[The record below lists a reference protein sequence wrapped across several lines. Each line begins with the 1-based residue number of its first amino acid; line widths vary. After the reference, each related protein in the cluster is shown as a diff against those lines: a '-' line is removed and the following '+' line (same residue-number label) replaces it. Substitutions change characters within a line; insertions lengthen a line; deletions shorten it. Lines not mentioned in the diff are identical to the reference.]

1 VSHESLA
8 KDLLCALLAERG
20 AEAEAEHEARSAA
33 QRVDLAVSPLG
44 PPPEGTPAL
53 LARMTAGPCA
63 IELVSRAPDLDT
75 VLGLARKQLN
85 WAHARS
91 GERSLWAGLAP
102 MWLVAA
108 GRPQRALTALRSRRL
123 VGYPRGFHEVLP
135 PVGPRIV
142 SIPELPVRRATLW
155 LRLLGRGP
163 TFVRAVA
170 ELAALPHD
178 SLEWRAL
185 GPVVAG
191 YRPEILARIGPY
203 GPEEKAVVNWRE
215 NVEAIRREG
224 REEGRA
230 EGAAQGRAEGAAQGL
245 LAVWTARFGEPPAAI
260 VAAVERVHD
269 VAVLSS
275 WTMLAATASRDEVER
290 VIRAGVTS

>member
-1 VSHESLA
+1 LLIAAFVSHESLA

-20 AEAEAEHEARSAA
+20 ADAEAEHEVRSAA
-33 QRVDLAVSPLG
+33 QRVDLAVSPVG
-44 PPPEGTPAL
+44 PPPDGTPAL

-63 IELVSRAPDLDT
+63 IELVSRAPDIDT

-91 GERSLWAGLAP
+91 GEESLAAGLVP
-102 MWLVAA
+102 MWLLAA
-108 GRPQRALTALRSRRL
+108 GRPRGALAALRGRRL
-123 VGYPRGFHEVLP
+123 AGYPRGFHEVLP
-135 PVGPRIV
+135 PIGPWIV
-142 SIPELPVRRATLW
+142 AIPELPVRRATLW
-155 LRLLGRGP
+155 LRLLGRGA
-163 TFVRAVA
+163 TFARAVA

-191 YRPEILARIGPY
+191 YRHEILARIGPY

-224 REEGRA
+224 RA
-230 EGAAQGRAEGAAQGL
+230 EGAARAL

-260 VAAVERVHD
+260 VAAVEGVHD
-269 VAVLSS
+269 LDALSS
-275 WTMLAATASRDEVER
+275 LTTLAVTASRDEVER
-290 VIRAGVTS
+290 AIRSGVAS